1 MLRSRAVMNLHGW
14 FEELVCDLGIFL
26 TLEHIHLKAV
36 SVPVS
41 LRKILIG
48 WAEPLAVLGA
58 VSSLSYWG
66 RSTGRRRNF
75 K

>member
-1 MLRSRAVMNLHGW
+1 MNLHGW
-14 FEELVCDLGIFL
+14 FEELVCDLGISL

-36 SVPVS
+36 SVPQF
-41 LRKILIG
+41 RFGKILIG